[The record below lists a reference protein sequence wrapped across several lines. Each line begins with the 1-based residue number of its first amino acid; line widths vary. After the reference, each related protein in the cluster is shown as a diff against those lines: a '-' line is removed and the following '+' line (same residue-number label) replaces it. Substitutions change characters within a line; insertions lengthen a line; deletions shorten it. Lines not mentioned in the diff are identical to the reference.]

1 MLLAQYMVQHPVR
14 STNLLSHCL
23 LCRVATSSR
32 ATLLILCKL
41 HDSLLCVYIL

>member
-1 MLLAQYMVQHPVR
+1 MLLAQCMVQHLVK
-14 STNLLSHCL
+14 STNLVSHCL

-41 HDSLLCVYIL
+41 QDSLVCVYIL